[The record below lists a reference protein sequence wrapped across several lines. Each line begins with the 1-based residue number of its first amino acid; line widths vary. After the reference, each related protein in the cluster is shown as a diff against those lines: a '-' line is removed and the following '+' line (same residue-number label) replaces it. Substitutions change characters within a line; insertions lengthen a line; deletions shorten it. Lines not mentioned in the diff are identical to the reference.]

1 MVPKPNYRMRK
12 VRKTGLTTIE
22 LQRRFPDL
30 YEATTKAQD
39 EGTAPST
46 CSAVKNSGS
55 VTICTVCVIS
65 DPGFNSHHPL
75 FVPFVPFL
83 SLGSTLTTHCLYHVC
98 HFCLWVQ
105 LSPPTVCTICAIS
118 NSHHPLFV
126 PSAISVSGFNSH
138 HPLFVPSAISV
149 YGFNSHH
156 QLFVPCVISVPGF
169 SFHHPMFV
177 PCVPFLSLG
186 SGPTTHCLYHLCH
199 FCLGFNSRKV

>member
-55 VTICTVCVIS
+55 VTICTICVIS
-65 DPGFNSHHPL
+65 DPGFNSHYPL

-83 SLGSTLTTHCLYHVC
+83 SLGST
-98 HFCLWVQ
+98 
-105 LSPPTVCTICAIS
+105 PTIV
-118 NSHHPLFV
+118 
-126 PSAISVSGFNSH
+126 
-138 HPLFVPSAISV
+138 
-149 YGFNSHH
+149 
-156 QLFVPCVISVPGF
+156 
-169 SFHHPMFV
+169 
-177 PCVPFLSLG
+177 
-186 SGPTTHCLYHLCH
+186 
-199 FCLGFNSRKV
+199 